1 MDSYNWN
8 EQNNQNNQNMQYQ
21 TNYQNQYQMPYQ
33 TTYQESCTKQ
43 NNFGM
48 GILGAFIGA
57 FIGAAAI
64 VLIGELGY
72 VSVLGGLVMGLCTIK
87 GFEMLSGGIDK
98 KGIIACI
105 AVMIIMTFGAEY
117 FQWGFDIYTE
127 LKGEGYTLLDI
138 LPYTW
143 SIIADAGY
151 VEDFLCSLGLSYLF
165 TAIGAI
171 GIIKKVYSAN

>member
-8 EQNNQNNQNMQYQ
+8 EQNNQNGQNDQNMQYQ
-21 TNYQNQYQMPYQ
+21 TSYQMPYQ
-33 TTYQESCTKQ
+33 TSYQESYTKQ
-43 NNFGM
+43 NNIGM
-48 GILGAFIGA
+48 GILGAFLGA

-87 GFEMLSGGIDK
+87 GYEMLAGGVDK

-105 AVMIIMTFGAEY
+105 VVMILMTFGAEY
-117 FQWGFDIYTE
+117 FQWAFDIYSE
-127 LKGEGYTLLDI
+127 LKTEGYTLLDI

-151 VEDFLCSLGLSYLF
+151 VEDFFSSLGLSYLF

-171 GIIKKVYSAN
+171 GIIRRVYSAN